1 MPWRRRYFAQVLAGR
16 RHVLGNEAPDT
27 MIAAADLAMAYV
39 YQQKLAEAQ
48 PLAREAM
55 QTDSKIQP
63 DDWQR
68 FRAESLLGASLAGQ
82 KKYAEAEPLLVEG
95 YQGMLARKSNMADAD
110 RSNLELARKG
120 LVQLYKDWG
129 KPEKA
134 AQFAKEAEK

>member
-1 MPWRRRYFAQVLAGR
+1 MPGKQCR
-16 RHVLGNEAPDT
+16 P
-27 MIAAADLAMAYV
+27 IA
-39 YQQKLAEAQ
+39 E
-48 PLAREAM
+48 
-55 QTDSKIQP
+55 IQP
-63 DDWQR
+63 EDWQR

-95 YQGMLARKSNMADAD
+95 YYGCLARKSNMADAD